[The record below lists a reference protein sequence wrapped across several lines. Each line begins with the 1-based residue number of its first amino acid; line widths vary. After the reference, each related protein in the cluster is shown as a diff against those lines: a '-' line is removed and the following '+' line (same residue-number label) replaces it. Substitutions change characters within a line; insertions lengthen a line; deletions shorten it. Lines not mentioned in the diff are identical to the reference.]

1 MFFFFF
7 IFVGFRCVGIE
18 AWAEGA
24 PIEALDGAALAGPD
38 KDRARPSTK
47 PQRLSG
53 PRVGVNSD

>member
-24 PIEALDGAALAGPD
+24 PIEAFGRCGVGWSRQGSSPPVNKTSTPFL
-38 KDRARPSTK
+38 DRASA
-47 PQRLSG
+47 
-53 PRVGVNSD
+53 